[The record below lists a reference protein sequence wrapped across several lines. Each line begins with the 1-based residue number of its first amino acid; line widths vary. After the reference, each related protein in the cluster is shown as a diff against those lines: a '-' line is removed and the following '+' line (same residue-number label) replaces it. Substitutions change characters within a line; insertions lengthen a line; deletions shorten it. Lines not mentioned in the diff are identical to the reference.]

1 MVATDRSAA
10 RAQRG
15 FTITEAL
22 TVVVILGILVAFA
35 APSMKDLL
43 RTQRVRAIAYDLF
56 ADLAYARSQA
66 ITLGHNV
73 QFASAAGTTNWI
85 SGYALTDTTAS
96 PNRTL
101 RVQSA
106 GDSSI
111 AFTADAA
118 SVTFDRTGR
127 ISAGTVSFSIA
138 PTDVTAPATEKR
150 CVRVDPSGR
159 ARSIDGTCT

>member
-1 MVATDRSAA
+1 MVAIAHSPA

-43 RTQRVRAIAYDLF
+43 RTQRVRAISYDLF
-56 ADLAYARSQA
+56 ADLSFARSQA

-73 QFASAAGTTNWI
+73 QVASSGGGTDWL
-85 SGYALTDTTAS
+85 SGYSIVDTTA
-96 PNRTL
+96 NRTL

-106 GDSSI
+106 ADSSI

-118 SVTFDRTGR
+118 TFTFDRSGR
-127 ISAGTVSFSIA
+127 VSAGTISFAIA
-138 PTDVTAPATEKR
+138 PTDATAPATEKR
-150 CVRVDPSGR
+150 CVHIDPSGR
-159 ARSIDGTCT
+159 ARSHDGTCP